1 MTRLASRSPSLAHQ
15 QQAASKA
22 VPIHSARVELG
33 KSAIKDNS
41 TLGSAYKE
49 VVHNISER
57 CLIHF

>member
-33 KSAIKDNS
+33 KSAIKDN

-49 VVHNISER
+49 MLHNISER

>member
-33 KSAIKDNS
+33 KSVIKDNS
-41 TLGSAYKE
+41 ILGSAYKE
-49 VVHNISER
+49 MLHNISER